1 MSKQARLELTNSI
14 EPSPGFGWLVPQSLA
29 RIEEVMEPFRDARD
43 LISTIPGIS
52 TKVADVIIAETG
64 ADMSR
69 FPTAGHLASWPAFV
83 QVPTNLQAT

>member
-1 MSKQARLELTNSI
+1 MPMSKQARLELTNSI
-14 EPSPGFGWLVPQSLA
+14 EPGPGFGWLVPQSLA

-43 LISTIPGIS
+43 LIS